1 MFPAA
6 ATANYNDFNRLELQL
21 FSCFFLL
28 VFYQLDHIEIFP
40 HSQNLFTVKTELNG
54 CRKLKIM
61 SLTEP
66 DAFNQ
71 RTIRL
76 LLNNS
81 MLMSLLLDEGPLCP
95 QF

>member
-21 FSCFFLL
+21 FSRFFLL

-66 DAFNQ
+66 DASQQQYVNVFAA
-71 RTIRL
+71 
-76 LLNNS
+76 
-81 MLMSLLLDEGPLCP
+81 
-95 QF
+95 

>member
-6 ATANYNDFNRLELQL
+6 ATANYNDFKRLEQQL
-21 FSCFFLL
+21 FSFFLF

-40 HSQNLFTVKTELNG
+40 QSQNLFTVKTELNG

-66 DAFNQ
+66 DASQQQYVNVFAA
-71 RTIRL
+71 
-76 LLNNS
+76 
-81 MLMSLLLDEGPLCP
+81 
-95 QF
+95 

>member
-6 ATANYNDFNRLELQL
+6 ATANYNDFKRLEQQL
-21 FSCFFLL
+21 FSRFFLFL
-28 VFYQLDHIEIFP
+28 FYQLDHIEIFP

-66 DAFNQ
+66 DASQQQYVNVFAA
-71 RTIRL
+71 
-76 LLNNS
+76 
-81 MLMSLLLDEGPLCP
+81 
-95 QF
+95 